1 MYPISD
7 WFHRLILIIYL
18 DSVFTCSTMCGFY
31 IACFKYLNRTLAFL
45 PYRSN
50 IMLLSLSISVRDY
63 TLVLPLFQEDSFEH
77 NEMPCVLIQ
86 GVEVTSGVL
95 PVRHYYYFLCPTDR
109 DPMMVQTKRI
119 SVRDP
124 PVRGRVPFAFSAVK
138 Q

>member
-45 PYRSN
+45 PYCSN
-50 IMLLSLSISVRDY
+50 IMLFSLSISVRDY

-77 NEMPCVLIQ
+77 NETPCVLIQ
-86 GVEVTSGVL
+86 GVEVTSRVL
-95 PVRHYYYFLCPTDR
+95 LVRHYYYFLCPTDR

-124 PVRGRVPFAFSAVK
+124 PVRGRVPFTFSAVK